1 MARKKKVNTV
11 AQSIEICASYS
22 GKIATGRFENCSPFF
37 SLKET
42 WTGPMDDA
50 TISIRQKQ
58 LSVLCE
64 EKFSEVEKRELIAK
78 IQEDRKDIRF
88 YPIGNESY
96 PSVTSIINWDND
108 FEEKTQ
114 HISPEEMRQYA
125 ARGTIIHKQVSIFL
139 DTGEWKEPKDIPE
152 LYLYRVISKKGS
164 LGLSMD
170 GYDFRGFYAK
180 YPFTKINTEQIVVNK
195 ELKYAGRYDV
205 KGVLDN
211 VVTLFDVKT
220 GSSINKTSAFK
231 QLTAYAHCPGNEDVK
246 QLVIV
251 PLNNT
256 TKQGFSAPAIET
268 DVEKYWPAFKED
280 RKMFQERYGV

>member
-1 MARKKKVNTV
+1 MNKKQKKPTV
-11 AQSIEICASYS
+11 VTTEICSSYS
-22 GKIATGRFENCSPFF
+22 GKISTSKFENCSPFF
-37 SLKET
+37 GLKET
-42 WTGPMDDA
+42 WTGHLDDA
-50 TISIRQKQ
+50 TISLRQKQ

-78 IQEDRKDIRF
+78 IQENRKDIRF
-88 YPIGNESY
+88 YPIDNAMY

-114 HISPEEMRQYA
+114 HITPDEMRQYA
-125 ARGTIIHKQVSIFL
+125 ARGTIIHKQISIFL
-139 DTGEWKEPKDIPE
+139 ETGEWKEPKDIPE
-152 LYLYRVISKKGS
+152 LYLYRVILKKGS

-170 GYDFRGFYAK
+170 GYDFRGFYEK
-180 YPFTKINTEQIVVNK
+180 YPFKKISTETIVVNK
-195 ELKYAGRYDV
+195 EHNYAGTYDI
-205 KGVLDN
+205 KGIMGG

-231 QLTAYAHCPGNEDVK
+231 QLTAYAHTTGNEDVK

-268 DVEKYWPAFKED
+268 DIEKYWPAFKED
-280 RKMFQERYGV
+280 RKMFKERYGV

>member
-1 MARKKKVNTV
+1 MKKQVKPKIKEV
-11 AQSIEICASYS
+11 EICASYS

-42 WTGPMDDA
+42 WTGPLDDA

-88 YPIGNESY
+88 YNIDNEMF

-114 HISPEEMRQYA
+114 HITPDEMRQYA

-139 DTGEWKEPKDIPE
+139 DTGEWKEAKDIPE
-152 LYLYRVISKKGS
+152 LYLYRVILKKGS

-170 GYDFRGFYAK
+170 GYDFRGFYEK
-180 YPFTKINTEQIVVNK
+180 YHFTKINTEQIVVNK

-220 GSSINKTSAFK
+220 GSSINKASAFK
-231 QLTAYAHCPGNEDVK
+231 QLTAYAHTPGNEDVK

-280 RKMFQERYGV
+280 RKMFESRYGV

>member
-1 MARKKKVNTV
+1 MAKKSLKPKVITT
-11 AQSIEICASYS
+11 EICSSYS
-22 GKIATGRFENCSPFF
+22 GKISTSKFENCSPFF

-42 WTGPMDDA
+42 WTGQLDDA

-88 YPIGNESY
+88 YNIGNESF

-114 HISPEEMRQYA
+114 HITPDEMRQYA

-139 DTGEWKEPKDIPE
+139 ETGEWKDPKDIPE
-152 LYLYRVISKKGS
+152 LYLYRVILKKGS

-170 GYDFRGFYAK
+170 GYDFRGFYEK
-180 YPFTKINTEQIVVNK
+180 YPFKKIATEQVVFNK
-195 ELKYAGRYDV
+195 EFKYAGTYDI
-205 KGVLDN
+205 KGLLDG

-220 GSSINKTSAFK
+220 GSSINKSAAFK
-231 QLTAYAHCPGNEDVK
+231 QLTAYAHTQGNEDVK

-256 TKQGFSAPAIET
+256 TKQGFSAPAIEI
-268 DVEKYWPAFKED
+268 DIEKYWPAFKED
-280 RKMFQERYGV
+280 RKMFKERYGV